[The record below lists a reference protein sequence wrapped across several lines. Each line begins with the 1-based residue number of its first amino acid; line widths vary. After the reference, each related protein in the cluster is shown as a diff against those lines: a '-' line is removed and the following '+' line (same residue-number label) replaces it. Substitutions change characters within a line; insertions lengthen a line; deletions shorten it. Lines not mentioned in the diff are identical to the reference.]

1 MAERPI
7 TDLDGIKEIV
17 QSTPRIKSKVSIYKY
32 VIWSAVLAA
41 LGGGA
46 GYGSY
51 NFFQNRAET
60 TKKEAAKTEKAKEE
74 IKIDKQIELLSA
86 LSQGNLEITTILNE
100 GKVDLKK
107 PKKGDSATV
116 KFKDE
121 NGQDKS
127 RSFSVTDV
135 ETGPAYS
142 IGQGGYE
149 AKATLEIDA
158 DGQKFSCV
166 TSAWALR
173 DEESTYTATFNC
185 Q

>member
-7 TDLDGIKEIV
+7 TDLDGIKETV
-17 QSTPRIKSKVSIYKY
+17 RPTPRIKSKVSIYKY

-41 LGGGA
+41 LGGA

-51 NFFQNRAET
+51 KFFQDRAET
-60 TKKEAAKTEKAKEE
+60 TKKEAAKIEKAKEE
-74 IKIDKQIELLSA
+74 IKIDKRIELLSA
-86 LSQGNLEITTILNE
+86 LSQGNLKITTILNE
-100 GKVDLKK
+100 GKVVLRK
-107 PKKGDSATV
+107 PKKGSSVTV
-116 KFKDE
+116 EFKDE

-135 ETGPAYS
+135 EIDTAYS
-142 IGQGGYE
+142 IGQGEYE
-149 AKATLEIDA
+149 AKATLKIDA

-173 DEESTYTATFNC
+173 NEESTYTATFNC